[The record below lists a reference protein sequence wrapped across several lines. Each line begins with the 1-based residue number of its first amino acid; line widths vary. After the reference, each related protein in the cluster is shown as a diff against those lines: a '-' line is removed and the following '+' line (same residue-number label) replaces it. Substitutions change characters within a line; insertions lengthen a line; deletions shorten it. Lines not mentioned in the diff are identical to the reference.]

1 LAKIPYVEP
10 QKSTFCCLIMAD
22 ISDKLEKIIQYS
34 KILKGDEKGE
44 AQVFCDRLFQAFG
57 HEGYKEAGA
66 ILEFRVQS
74 KKKSTQFADL
84 LWGNRVL
91 IEMKKR
97 GAKLESHRT
106 QAFDYWWNLRPE
118 SPEYVILCNFDEFII
133 YNFSKQDE
141 PLDKIKIEDLLE
153 RYTALNFLFPKPK
166 QPLFHNN
173 LIDVTEAAAKTV
185 SSVFRRLIERGED
198 RQRSQRF
205 ILQIVFAMFAEDIK
219 LLPYG
224 FFTELMNDC
233 TDKETAFDLL
243 GNLFNQMASP
253 NPARGG
259 RFKDVAYFNGGLFKI
274 VDPVELNEDDLFLLR
289 KATEEKWEKV
299 HPAILGT
306 IFQESMGS
314 DEQHATGSHFTN
326 EIDIYKV
333 VYPTIIFPW
342 RKKIEKAKTLKELQ
356 NLRKEVLNYKV
367 LDPACGS
374 GNFLYIAYRELK
386 RIEIDILNK
395 IHQNFGSEAAKKV
408 GVQTLVSPKQFF
420 GIDNNFFAIELAKVT
435 LMLAKELSIK
445 EAQTMIEAK
454 QLGLQLQMEAALPLD
469 NLDNNLLHKDSLF
482 TEWPSVDVIIG
493 NPPFQSKNKMQ
504 KEFGAEYVA
513 KVRKAYPMIPGRADF
528 CVYWFYKA
536 HNNLKEGQYAGL
548 VGTNTIRQNYSRVGS
563 LDYIVK
569 NGGTIFNA
577 VSSQKWPGKAVVFV
591 SIVCW
596 EKGNYPDKK
605 LLYVED
611 VEGKMQEYEVD
622 QISSSLSLKFDVTSA
637 KVLENNREP
646 KCVFQGQTH
655 GYEGFLLSISE
666 AKKLIGKD
674 KKNRSHLFPYLVGEE
689 LIGMPNPQPSRF
701 SIDFSLANDLNA
713 VVKFPDLFKIIEQKV
728 LPEIK
733 KNADLEKSGKIKKNG
748 REQHLS
754 YWWKFWRRR
763 EDMIKAISNLSR
775 YISCSR
781 VSKRP
786 IFDFVSPEIHP
797 NDALMAFAFEDDYSF
812 GIIQSSFHILWYQ
825 EKCSTMKGD
834 PRYTT
839 ESIWD
844 TFPWPQKPT
853 NKQVLEIAQIAK
865 KLREERRKIMLEN
878 KTTLRSIYNTLDK
891 PGKNIIRDLH
901 EELDSAVMEAY
912 GFSKRRDSLAQLLE
926 LNLSL
931 AEKESEKAF
940 VQKPGL
946 PDFIKNKEKFISND
960 RIEFLN
966 A

>member
-1 LAKIPYVEP
+1 M
-10 QKSTFCCLIMAD
+10 TD
-22 ISDKLEKIIQYS
+22 ISEKLEKIIQYS

-74 KKKSTQFADL
+74 KKKSTRFADL

-97 GAKLESHRT
+97 GTKLESHRT

-141 PLDKIKIEDLLE
+141 PLDKIRIENLLE
-153 RYTALNFLFPKPK
+153 RYNALNFLFPKPK
-166 QPLFHNN
+166 PPLFHNN
-173 LIDVTEAAAKTV
+173 LIDVTQAAAKNV

-198 RQRSQRF
+198 RERSQRF

-224 FFTELMNDC
+224 FFTELLNDC
-233 TDKETAFDLL
+233 KDKETAFDLL
-243 GNLFNQMASP
+243 SNLFKQMASP
-253 NPARGG
+253 IPSKGG
-259 RFKDVAYFNGGLFKI
+259 RFKDVAYFNGGLFSI
-274 VDPVELNEDDLFLLR
+274 VDPVELNEGDLSLLR
-289 KATEEKWEKV
+289 KATEENWRKV

-333 VYPTIIFPW
+333 VYPTIILPW
-342 RKKIEKAKTLKELQ
+342 RKKIEKAKTLKELE
-356 NLRKEVLNYKV
+356 NLRKEILKFRV

-374 GNFLYIAYRELK
+374 GNFLYIAFRELK
-386 RIEIDILNK
+386 RLEIDILNK
-395 IHQNFGSEAAKKV
+395 IHQNFGKEVAKKV
-408 GVQTLVSPKQFF
+408 GVQTLLSPKQFF

-445 EAQTMIEAK
+445 EAQTMVEAQ
-454 QLGLQLQMEAALPLD
+454 QLGLQLQMEDALPLD
-469 NLDNNLLHKDSLF
+469 NLDKNLLHGDSLF
-482 TEWPSVDVIIG
+482 TEWPQVDLIIG

-504 KEFGAEYVA
+504 KEFGVDYVK
-513 KVRKAYPMIPGRADF
+513 KVRKAFPMIPGRADF

-536 HNNLKEGQYAGL
+536 HNHLKEGQYAGL
-548 VGTNTIRQNYSRVGS
+548 VGTNSIRQNYSRMGS

-577 VSSQKWPGKAVVFV
+577 VASQKWPGKAVVFV

-596 EKGNYPDKK
+596 KKGDYTDKK

-611 VEGKMQEYEVD
+611 TNGKMQEHQVE
-622 QISSSLSLKFDVTSA
+622 QISSSLSLRFDVTSA
-637 KVLENNREP
+637 KVLGSNKEP

-655 GYEGFLLSISE
+655 GYEGFLISVDE
-666 AKKLIGKD
+666 AKKLIRIN
-674 KKNRSHLFPYLVGEE
+674 KKNKDHLFPYLIGDE
-689 LIGMPNPQPSRF
+689 LIGMSIPQPSRF
-701 SIDFSLANDLNA
+701 AIDFSLTNDLND
-713 VVKFPDLFKIIEQKV
+713 VIKYPELFKIIEHKV
-728 LPEIK
+728 LPEIT
-733 KNADLEKSGKIKKNG
+733 KNAELEKSGKIKKNG

-763 EDMIKAISNLSR
+763 EDMITTISNLSR

-797 NDALMAFAFEDDYSF
+797 NDALMAFSFDDDYSF
-812 GIIQSSFHILWYQ
+812 GVIQSSFHISWYQ

-853 NKQVLEIAQIAK
+853 NKQVLEIAKISQI
-865 KLREERRKIMLEN
+865 LREERRKIMSEN
-878 KTTLRSIYNTLDK
+878 KTTLRNIYNSLDK
-891 PGKNIIRDLH
+891 PGKNIIRDIH
-901 EELDSAVMEAY
+901 DELDSAVMEAY
-912 GFSKRRDSLAQLLE
+912 GFSKRKDGLAQLLE
-926 LNLSL
+926 LNFTL
-931 AEKESEKAF
+931 AEKELEKEF

-946 PDFIKNKEKFISND
+946 PDFIKNKEKFITHD
-960 RIEFLN
+960 CVEFLN
-966 A
+966 TNL